1 MKKWIKWLGGFMAFM
16 WFCTIVSKS
25 IYVSKLPQVRVEKPV
40 KRNIEHVVEAN
51 GTVTAGAKQAVNL
64 ISGLRVSEICIQEG
78 EYVEKGDI
86 LLRMDLDDL
95 SGMIATKE
103 AELMKLQ
110 YQLADTQFNQILESQ
125 KKEITLLWAQEDY
138 VTADEKTTREVSR
151 AQEALRAA
159 ENDWKSH
166 LATSVPHT
174 SDEERKKAWDAYH
187 NWKNDYYKVQ
197 DEKTEKERVL
207 LELKVKLE
215 MAEELS
221 EEEME
226 SLKENISEAENEI
239 MALTDKMITLERN
252 MVEMPDYSMEESKY
266 DAWQEKKSN
275 LEDTIHHAK
284 QTLED
289 AKANKVE
296 MLRDKLRATA
306 SAEILSHLDSTM
318 QIQGIEIAAIQKELG
333 LLYEMRDK
341 KGEVKADKSGYVLDV
356 QSEVGNRTDDSA
368 AILLTDESQ
377 PYQFS
382 FSVTKEEGKYLELE
396 DSIELRIKGKKYTV
410 KVDYMEENSNA
421 GYDVTCKLGERIEKP
436 GVSGSIYKAK
446 QGEPHYVTL
455 PVEAL
460 KEESKSYFIYVL
472 KEKMGILGKEYYVEK
487 IKVAIADQNDKFVA
501 LEEGAISAEAQVI
514 VYCSKEIKQ
523 GESVRLVEE

>member
-1 MKKWIKWLGGFMAFM
+1 MAFM

-197 DEKTEKERVL
+197 DEKTEKG
-207 LELKVKLE
+207 
-215 MAEELS
+215 
-221 EEEME
+221 
-226 SLKENISEAENEI
+226 
-239 MALTDKMITLERN
+239 
-252 MVEMPDYSMEESKY
+252 
-266 DAWQEKKSN
+266 KS
-275 LEDTIHHAK
+275 
-284 QTLED
+284 
-289 AKANKVE
+289 VV
-296 MLRDKLRATA
+296 RA
-306 SAEILSHLDSTM
+306 
-318 QIQGIEIAAIQKELG
+318 
-333 LLYEMRDK
+333 
-341 KGEVKADKSGYVLDV
+341 
-356 QSEVGNRTDDSA
+356 
-368 AILLTDESQ
+368 
-377 PYQFS
+377 
-382 FSVTKEEGKYLELE
+382 
-396 DSIELRIKGKKYTV
+396 
-410 KVDYMEENSNA
+410 
-421 GYDVTCKLGERIEKP
+421 
-436 GVSGSIYKAK
+436 
-446 QGEPHYVTL
+446 
-455 PVEAL
+455 
-460 KEESKSYFIYVL
+460 
-472 KEKMGILGKEYYVEK
+472 
-487 IKVAIADQNDKFVA
+487 
-501 LEEGAISAEAQVI
+501 
-514 VYCSKEIKQ
+514 
-523 GESVRLVEE
+523 

>member
-1 MKKWIKWLGGFMAFM
+1 
-16 WFCTIVSKS
+16 
-25 IYVSKLPQVRVEKPV
+25 
-40 KRNIEHVVEAN
+40 
-51 GTVTAGAKQAVNL
+51 
-64 ISGLRVSEICIQEG
+64 
-78 EYVEKGDI
+78 
-86 LLRMDLDDL
+86 
-95 SGMIATKE
+95 
-103 AELMKLQ
+103 
-110 YQLADTQFNQILESQ
+110 
-125 KKEITLLWAQEDY
+125 
-138 VTADEKTTREVSR
+138 
-151 AQEALRAA
+151 
-159 ENDWKSH
+159 
-166 LATSVPHT
+166 
-174 SDEERKKAWDAYH
+174 
-187 NWKNDYYKVQ
+187 
-197 DEKTEKERVL
+197 
-207 LELKVKLE
+207 
-215 MAEELS
+215 
-221 EEEME
+221 
-226 SLKENISEAENEI
+226 
-239 MALTDKMITLERN
+239 
-252 MVEMPDYSMEESKY
+252 MEESKY

-306 SAEILSHLDSTM
+306 SAEILSPLDSTM